1 MKQLESDRVG
11 KIIKPAMGYESFI
24 PHSLYPDGPRNLK
37 IDDECLVLLSEATL
51 ALGELKGITDF
62 LPDPDLF
69 IAFYVK
75 KEALLSS
82 QIEGTQCSLDEV
94 LKVDEK
100 TSEVKPVHEVVN
112 YINAMNFGLE
122 SLEKMP
128 LSIRLINEIHLK
140 LMDDV
145 RGKEKNPGNFKKDKN
160 WIGPAGC
167 KPEEAYYVPP
177 PPDMM
182 NELMRDFE
190 NYYHLEKKLPTLIEA
205 SLLHAHFETIHPYS
219 DGNGRLGRLLIT
231 FMLCQRRVLTKPL
244 LYLSLF
250 FKEHKAEYYSQLMDV
265 RFLGTWENWIKFFL
279 RGVRN
284 TSNEAT
290 STAREILA
298 IQERHRKQIRQ
309 ELPSYSLA
317 IPCYEQLCHTPLI
330 SIPTMAKYL
339 DASYP
344 GVKAVFDRFLQ
355 LRIIFLTEEK
365 KKNKLFRYDEYLDI
379 LKRGT

>member
-1 MKQLESDRVG
+1 MKPLESERVG
-11 KIIKPAMGYESFI
+11 KIIKPAMGYEAFI
-24 PHSLYPDGPRNLK
+24 PHLLCPNGPRDLK

-51 ALGELKGITDF
+51 ALGELKGITEF

-94 LKVDEK
+94 LKVDKK

-128 LSIRLINEIHLK
+128 LSIRLINEIHFK

-167 KPEEAYYVPP
+167 KLEEAYYVPP

-190 NYYHLEKKLPTLIEA
+190 NYYHLEKKLPPLIEA
-205 SLLHAHFETIHPYS
+205 SILHAYFETIHPYS

-231 FMLCQRRVLTKPL
+231 FMLCQRSVLTKPL

-250 FKEHKAEYYSQLMDV
+250 FKEHKAEYYNQLMNV

-284 TSNEAT
+284 TSLEAT

-298 IQERHRKQIRQ
+298 IQEKHRKQIRQ

-317 IPCYEQLCHTPLI
+317 LPCYEQLCRTPLI

-339 DASYP
+339 EASYP
-344 GVKAVFDRFLQ
+344 GIKAVFDRFSQ
-355 LRIIFLTEEK
+355 LGIIFLTEEK
-365 KKNKLFRYDEYLDI
+365 KKNKLFRYDEYLNI